1 LLTFP
6 CRHDAQQFG
15 GEASGLFSELPNTAE
30 GTAGKWTLT
39 CYLRRHRVSLAL
51 AWGSNPVIYCLT
63 EHLNRKL
70 ALSSPKTSQ
79 SSKSATVARNSF
91 WYGLEIAA
99 NFASVFFTSIAIA
112 RAFGPKQL
120 GYFNYVLWIAN
131 IASAVG
137 SLGLPAATRKYMAEH
152 LAAGEE
158 GLARTIFFTTL
169 RLQLF
174 LSLGLTAAGLAVALM
189 WAEPHYSLIATLIVL
204 TLVPRMLTLIPSLAN
219 VAAENLRA
227 NTPGALLGVAVYVV
241 AVTLS
246 LRCGWGLLGVAAGM
260 LVSTSV
266 EFAVKL
272 WIVWRWVR
280 PLPKGFAMPVE
291 LKRRMFRFSSQSIIL
306 MLIDLVVWNRSDI
319 FFLKLL
325 DKDIRQ
331 ITFFSLAF
339 NLSEKVGL
347 IPDVLGGSMGVSVMA
362 EYTRSKLYVRRVLST
377 SACYMLLVALP
388 MFLGLAALSGPIV
401 GTLYGVQY
409 LPAVPVLAIAAL
421 FAIPKALR
429 HPVEELLQAAEEQR
443 FIILWFCVCG
453 MVDMA
458 LDLLLIPKHGAAGA
472 AIANGSAQML
482 AVIGTWSRASYI
494 LGFSLRMNTLF
505 KTLISGAVMAAGV
518 LTISV
523 FLNHWLAMITGAIT
537 GAALYCVMLRVTRAL
552 VAEDRE
558 RLLRAGKSFPTP
570 VRVYLD
576 KLIGMLTSSEQ
587 VSEPEQCRQLLVP

>member
-1 LLTFP
+1 LT
-6 CRHDAQQFG
+6 D
-15 GEASGLFSELPNTAE
+15 
-30 GTAGKWTLT
+30 
-39 CYLRRHRVSLAL
+39 
-51 AWGSNPVIYCLT
+51 
-63 EHLNRKL
+63 HLNKKL
-70 ALSSPKTSQ
+70 ALSSPTVSHG
-79 SSKSATVARNSF
+79 SKSATVAKNSF

-99 NFASVFFTSIAIA
+99 NFVSVFFTSIAIA
-112 RAFGPKQL
+112 RAFGPKEL

-137 SLGLPAATRKYMAEH
+137 SLGLPAATRKYLAEH
-152 LAAGEE
+152 LAAGEN

-174 LSLGLTAAGLAVALM
+174 LSLGLTAAGLALALM
-189 WAEPHYSLIATLIVL
+189 WAEPHYSLISLLIVL
-204 TLVPRMLTLIPSLAN
+204 TLVPRMLMLIPSLAN

-227 NTPGALLGVAVYVV
+227 NTPGALLGVVVYVI

-246 LRCGWGLLGVAAGM
+246 LRCGWGLLGVAGGM
-260 LVSTSV
+260 LLSTGI

-272 WIVWRWVR
+272 WITLRWIR
-280 PLPKGFAMPVE
+280 PFPKGAPLPVE

-319 FFLKLL
+319 FFLKML

-377 SACYMLLVALP
+377 SASYMLLVALP

-401 GTLYGVQY
+401 GTLYGVRY
-409 LPAVPVLAIAAL
+409 LPAAPVLGIAAL

-429 HPVEELLQAAEEQR
+429 HPVEELLQAAEEQK

-453 MVDMA
+453 VLDMV

-472 AIANGSAQML
+472 AIANGSAQLL
-482 AVIGTWSRASYI
+482 AVIGTWSRASYL
-494 LGFSLRMNTLF
+494 LGFSLRINTLC
-505 KTLISGAVMAAGV
+505 KTFLSGAVMATV
-518 LTISV
+518 VWTISV
-523 FLNHWLAMITGAIT
+523 FLHHWVAMITGAIT
-537 GAALYCVMLRVTRAL
+537 GLGVYCMMLRITRVLAT
-552 VAEDRE
+552 EDRE
-558 RLLRAGKSFPTP
+558 RLRRAGKSVPAP
-570 VRVYLD
+570 ARIYLD
-576 KLIGMLTSSEQ
+576 KLINLLTP
-587 VSEPEQCRQLLVP
+587 SEPVSKQCRQLLVP